1 CLLQAERGRL
11 LAYLARTRSDES
23 FSKMDWHDHSRSS
36 KGAIQN
42 TGRHRP
48 TPEGSI
54 PSASVCVESSVRFE
68 ASANLF
74 EPFRFLV
81 KGRGEAK
88 LSPIVEQGS
97 RLRRAPSAWVT
108 SSIVGTSKGRLHE
121 SRNSRSVRHHNRGIV
136 LEAL

>member
-48 TPEGSI
+48 THEGSI
-54 PSASVCVESSVRFE
+54 PSASVCVESWVRFE
-68 ASANLF
+68 ALAILF

-88 LSPIVEQGS
+88 LSPIV
-97 RLRRAPSAWVT
+97 
-108 SSIVGTSKGRLHE
+108 H
-121 SRNSRSVRHHNRGIV
+121 RGIRLPLAPLRGV
-136 LEAL
+136 RVASSGQAKEDFMRVGVARRSNPYAAWRK